1 MGVFLTHNNMERKL
15 DIATSAKDFIMSL
28 LSLLNNGTAA
38 LMGAVAGPR
47 ARKVSKDTGI
57 ALGGATLDVVE
68 VGAEILVNAT
78 TTIAAGLPA
87 AFSYLK
93 GMSTQAL
100 VGSEELNKFRIEWV
114 EATHE
119 RRGQIAHE
127 IGGKHMDKI
136 IKAFEEEEILKV
148 ENKG

>member
-28 LSLLNNGTAA
+28 LSVLNNATAA
-38 LMGAVAGPR
+38 VVGAVAGPR

-68 VGAEILVNAT
+68 VGAEILVGAT

-100 VGSEELNKFRIEWV
+100 VGSPQLLKFRTEWID
-114 EATHE
+114 ATHE

-127 IGGKHMDKI
+127 IGEVHMEKI
-136 IKAFEEEEILKV
+136 IKAFEEEELMKV
-148 ENKG
+148 ENK